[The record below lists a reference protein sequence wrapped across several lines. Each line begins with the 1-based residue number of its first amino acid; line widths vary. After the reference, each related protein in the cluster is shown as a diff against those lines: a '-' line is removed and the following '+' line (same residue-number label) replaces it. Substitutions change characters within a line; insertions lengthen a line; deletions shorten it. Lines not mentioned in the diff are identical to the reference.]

1 MKITHTYIGDLQ
13 IDLVAPNGTSFRLQ
27 NSSSDSAAN
36 LDKTFTVNASA
47 VAANGTWK
55 LKVQD
60 KGAADVGTIT
70 DFKLTF

>member
-1 MKITHTYIGDLQ
+1 
-13 IDLVAPNGTSFRLQ
+13 
-27 NSSSDSAAN
+27 
-36 LDKTFTVNASA
+36 ASA